1 MVFVIVRDF
10 SGSPAR
16 LVDSAKRIQAGARW
30 YRAAERCVLDED
42 RPAGREVTHTAVADP
57 TTARR
62 HIRALRHRQ
71 LRTRAEDVRA
81 ERVGR
86 RGNIVR
92 IDETPSVRD
101 ET

>member
-30 YRAAERCVLDED
+30 YRVAEGCVLDED
-42 RPAGREVTHTAVADP
+42 RPAGREIAHAAVADP
-57 TTARR
+57 TTTRR
-62 HIRALRHRQ
+62 HVCALRHRQ
-71 LRTRAEDVRA
+71 LRARAEDVRA

-86 RGNIVR
+86 RGNILR
-92 IDETPSVRD
+92 MDETPSVR
-101 ET
+101 